1 MKLRQEISKPF
12 FPFENTSSQEDD
24 LLLANASIKKRHIL
38 ILDSIWLDNILKI
51 LSVQY
56 ELIIF
61 LVWHRLYILNVYIC

>member
-1 MKLRQEISKPF
+1 MKFRQEISKLF

-24 LLLANASIKKRHIL
+24 LLLANASIEGRHIL

-56 ELIIF
+56 ELLIF
-61 LVWHRLYILNVYIC
+61 LVWHGLYILNVYIC